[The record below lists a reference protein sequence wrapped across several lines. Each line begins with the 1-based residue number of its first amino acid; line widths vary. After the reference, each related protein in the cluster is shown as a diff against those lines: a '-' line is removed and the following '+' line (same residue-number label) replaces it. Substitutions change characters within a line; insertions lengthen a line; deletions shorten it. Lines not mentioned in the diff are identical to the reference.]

1 MYLHTLSKR
10 RTVIAALLFVL
21 STSIV
26 SAQVNNVRFKGSVDG
41 RETGMLEEGM
51 FTATVTG
58 GGIASHLGRLT
69 LTLTATVELA
79 TGLSRGNFELAAA
92 SGDVLRGS
100 FVGRGGPSDTPNVLR
115 IVELMTIT
123 SGTGRFQGATGT
135 FTLDRLVDQTT
146 LPAFASTSGSLTGT
160 ISTPGS
166 SK

>member
-1 MYLHTLSKR
+1 MYLHLLSTR
-10 RTVIAALLFVL
+10 RTVVAALMFVL

-26 SAQVNNVRFKGSVDG
+26 SAQVNNVRFKGSFDG
-41 RETGMLEEGM
+41 RETGVLEGGML
-51 FTATVTG
+51 TATVTG
-58 GGIASHLGRLT
+58 GGVASHLGRFT
-69 LTLTATVELA
+69 YTLTATVDLA
-79 TGLSRGNFELAAA
+79 TGLSRGNFELVAA

-100 FVGRGGPSDTPNVLR
+100 LVGRGGPSDTPNVLR

-123 SGTGRFQGATGT
+123 GGTGRLQGATGT
-135 FTLDRLVDQTT
+135 FTFDRLVDNTT